1 VQNTNNSPG
10 SSADAFTV
18 QTPRLTNTGTFHWA
32 IRISYGANTNYWFD
46 APRNG
51 WSDLGLSAPTNSPL
65 TIAVNALNPPTAVNA
80 TAASPTSIDLTWT
93 RGVSGSAKD
102 TIIVRRAG
110 SAVTNDP
117 VQGTTYT
124 TSTALG
130 SDTVVYTNNGTNF
143 TDTGLDP
150 GTTYHYK
157 LYAINSGYYSEGVAT
172 NVTTTTNYSFSVS
185 SGTTTNSSSITGPGS
200 LTKSGSGELLLTAS
214 NSYEGGTFINAGSL
228 RITNDSGLGKVP
240 ASPVADNITIS
251 NATLALNGTI
261 TLNANRGI
269 TLTHTN
275 ATIDTYGENDSYSG
289 IIASSGNAGLTKIGG
304 GILTLGGSNTYSGTT
319 TVSVGSLAIT
329 NANALGASGEGN
341 GTVVASGA
349 ALRLSGGIAV
359 TNELLTLGGTGVDNA
374 GGALKNVSGNNS
386 WSGNL
391 TLSSNARIDSDAGTL
406 AISGAIAASNNVLFL
421 GEDGHVVLSGAI
433 SGSGGSQDSTTTSL
447 YKSGTGSLTLS
458 SSNSFTGDT
467 RISRGVL
474 VAAAAGSL
482 GNDSDVFITTN
493 GVLTVSA
500 NVSVGSLQEWG
511 NNNGGTATIS
521 SNATL
526 TISGANKGTDY
537 MNSISGAGGLTMSG
551 SGNTILSLYGTQSYT
566 GTTTV
571 NSGGIST
578 SEGMSTTNVV
588 INGGTFFVDSGGNIN
603 SADITLGSGGT
614 LDIDGTTSARSL
626 ATNKVLTASAT
637 GANATGTIAVDGD
650 SSFSLGSGS
659 LIFSAYGG
667 GTNAPIT
674 VSGTGGGL
682 NLNSRGI
689 TVNTTTQLAAG
700 SYKLIAKS
708 GSASVTNTPGALT
721 VGGSGVSGTATLGVT
736 SGELILTVAA
746 QPTLNS
752 ATLSNSLSTTF
763 GSASG
768 ATSFI
773 ASGSN
778 LSGNITATAQSGF
791 EVSTSENGTYSS
803 SVEVASGSPVW
814 VRVIANNSIG
824 ALDNVTAVVL
834 TGGGAAG
841 SVNVTTSSSG
851 NAVTVA
857 NLPAVTFTPPASLV
871 YNRTAKTYGASAS
884 GVVLTLNYTGR
895 NSTSYN
901 SATAPMNVG
910 DYTVTATTSNTNYTG
925 SQAQNFSITQK
936 ALTISGATATSRAYN
951 GTTTIAVSGGSLVGV
966 ETGDTVTLGGT
977 PTGTVTSAAV
987 GTGKSVTV
995 SGYALGGDSAANY
1008 SVTQPTGLTADITA
1022 KALTLAAPTI
1032 TKSKVF
1038 NGNTIAAVTAGELSG
1053 VETGDTVNVS
1063 AAARYEDANAGTN
1076 KMITVTYVISGASVA
1091 NYTLHNVATI
1101 FDGVITP
1108 STPTITSG
1116 PTATAITVGQAL
1128 SASTLSGSATGVSNA
1143 VVGGN
1148 FAFATPNFVPSIG
1161 TANHGVIFTPTNA
1174 NYSLISNLTAL
1185 VTVNAAPLTNVGA
1198 KFSVST
1204 NGVYAVVD
1212 SNNSPIEGATFA
1224 YLYRGRTNVIGL
1236 NTSYAFASYS
1246 NTNAPINPGFYS
1258 VTATASG
1265 DYTGTLV
1272 ENYAIAG
1279 PLHRTIN
1286 VSRSSSSPT
1295 NILTRTNL
1303 L

>member
-1 VQNTNNSPG
+1 
-10 SSADAFTV
+10 
-18 QTPRLTNTGTFHWA
+18 
-32 IRISYGANTNYWFD
+32 
-46 APRNG
+46 
-51 WSDLGLSAPTNSPL
+51 
-65 TIAVNALNPPTAVNA
+65 
-80 TAASPTSIDLTWT
+80 
-93 RGVSGSAKD
+93 
-102 TIIVRRAG
+102 
-110 SAVTNDP
+110 
-117 VQGTTYT
+117 
-124 TSTALG
+124 
-130 SDTVVYTNNGTNF
+130 
-143 TDTGLDP
+143 
-150 GTTYHYK
+150 
-157 LYAINSGYYSEGVAT
+157 
-172 NVTTTTNYSFSVS
+172 
-185 SGTTTNSSSITGPGS
+185 
-200 LTKSGSGELLLTAS
+200 
-214 NSYEGGTFINAGSL
+214 
-228 RITNDSGLGKVP
+228 
-240 ASPVADNITIS
+240 
-251 NATLALNGTI
+251 
-261 TLNANRGI
+261 
-269 TLTHTN
+269 
-275 ATIDTYGENDSYSG
+275 
-289 IIASSGNAGLTKIGG
+289 
-304 GILTLGGSNTYSGTT
+304 
-319 TVSVGSLAIT
+319 
-329 NANALGASGEGN
+329 
-341 GTVVASGA
+341 
-349 ALRLSGGIAV
+349 
-359 TNELLTLGGTGVDNA
+359 
-374 GGALKNVSGNNS
+374 
-386 WSGNL
+386 
-391 TLSSNARIDSDAGTL
+391 
-406 AISGAIAASNNVLFL
+406 
-421 GEDGHVVLSGAI
+421 
-433 SGSGGSQDSTTTSL
+433 
-447 YKSGTGSLTLS
+447 
-458 SSNSFTGDT
+458 
-467 RISRGVL
+467 
-474 VAAAAGSL
+474 
-482 GNDSDVFITTN
+482 
-493 GVLTVSA
+493 
-500 NVSVGSLQEWG
+500 
-511 NNNGGTATIS
+511 
-521 SNATL
+521 
-526 TISGANKGTDY
+526 
-537 MNSISGAGGLTMSG
+537 
-551 SGNTILSLYGTQSYT
+551 
-566 GTTTV
+566 
-571 NSGGIST
+571 
-578 SEGMSTTNVV
+578 
-588 INGGTFFVDSGGNIN
+588 
-603 SADITLGSGGT
+603 
-614 LDIDGTTSARSL
+614 
-626 ATNKVLTASAT
+626 
-637 GANATGTIAVDGD
+637 
-650 SSFSLGSGS
+650 
-659 LIFSAYGG
+659 
-667 GTNAPIT
+667 
-674 VSGTGGGL
+674 
-682 NLNSRGI
+682 
-689 TVNTTTQLAAG
+689 VNTSTQLAAG

-1091 NYTLHNVATI
+1091 NYTLHNVDTI
-1101 FDGVITP
+1101 FAGVITP

-1174 NYSLISNLTAL
+1174 NYGLLTNLTAS
-1185 VTVNAAPLTNVGA
+1185 VTVNRLPLTSVGA

-1204 NGVYAVVD
+1204 NGVYTVVD
-1212 SNNSPIEGATFA
+1212 SNNAPIEGATFA
-1224 YLYRGRTNVIGL
+1224 YLYRGRTNGVTGL
-1236 NTSYAFASYS
+1236 NTNYAFLSYS
-1246 NTNAPINPGFYS
+1246 NTNAPSQPGFYN

-1265 DYTGTLV
+1265 NYSGTLN
-1272 ENYAIAG
+1272 EDYALAG
-1279 PLHRTIN
+1279 PLYRTIN
-1286 VSRSSSSPT
+1286 LTRAAGTGTNTFSRATVMSTVQHIGTNSALFTGAAGTTNGVTWNLSWTAVNSGQSTMSNGETNANTVTLRSADSLRLVPGNSNSVSDTFGLTISDGFTPIAFPVVVTTTNGAVTNVPNLTATKVSNTVTTITNWSGETPTVVTNSTRRVTFMARPNRPITILFQDPNTSAFRHVTATNVPFISPT
-1295 NILTRTNL
+1295 NQPLTNGTTVTPVIFTPPTGIISLNVVTNVSFYL
-1303 L
+1303 GRMTNGQTR